1 MVNVSNRG
9 SIANFLRKL
18 FSHLINKIC
27 NEFREFQRLNMAFKK
42 LDHKIFSQE
51 IICEIYENEFD
62 LILKSWQSPRKNS
75 IDVPYIAYCI
85 CHIWHIVCAIYGIF

>member
-62 LILKSWQSPRKNS
+62 LILKSWQSLCRCRQQLARNS
-75 IDVPYIAYCI
+75 TEFVSA
-85 CHIWHIVCAIYGIF
+85 